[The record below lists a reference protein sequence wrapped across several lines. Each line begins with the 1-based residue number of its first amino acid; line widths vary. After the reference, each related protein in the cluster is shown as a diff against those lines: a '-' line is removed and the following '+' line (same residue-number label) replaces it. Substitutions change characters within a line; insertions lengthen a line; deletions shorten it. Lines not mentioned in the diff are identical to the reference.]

1 MSEWY
6 YRIGERIYG
15 PYSEED
21 LRERIRSRKIPSNV
35 SVSRN
40 GFSDWEKAPASLLED
55 DKRAGKAQGGATSRQ
70 KFAWPFRRRRPPV
83 SRTPQTDARSRFRR
97 RLQVWSVGV
106 ILAGIIAFAVVKS
119 IDFAAVSD
127 WAQDLPGLF
136 RSSGESRY
144 TLDQTRRCW
153 GKIRAGKQ
161 SAMEALGK
169 MPQGEYPF
177 TVDNQPD
184 MMRFTDKEFETFKL
198 FQLNRA
204 KTAGNF
210 VAKLEKLHTYGV
222 DPALLH
228 YKFELREVWMMLA
241 GGCAEFGEIAN
252 DIQERRACFA
262 SPEAYA
268 LRFGTNAA
276 GASDMEYGKRIS
288 EDHIIEK
295 IKELTALMVKGDQ
308 SLATLN
314 TREEEVKALL
324 TARYASKFE

>member
-40 GFSDWEKAPASLLED
+40 GFSDWDKAPASLLEE
-55 DKRAGKAQGGATSRQ
+55 DKPSGKAQGGATPRQ
-70 KFAWPFRRRRPPV
+70 KFAWPFGRKRPPV
-83 SRTPQTDARSRFRR
+83 SHTPLTDARSRFRR
-97 RLQVWSVGV
+97 RLQLWSVGV
-106 ILAGIIAFAVVKS
+106 ILAGIIAFVIVKS

-127 WAQDLPGLF
+127 WAQDLPAIF
-136 RSSGESRY
+136 HSSDDSHR

-153 GKIRAGKQ
+153 AKIRVSKQ
-161 SAMEALGK
+161 AAMEALEK

-184 MMRFTDKEFETFKL
+184 MMRFTDKEFETFKQYQ
-198 FQLNRA
+198 FKRA
-204 KTAGNF
+204 KIAGDF
-210 VAKLEKLHTYGV
+210 AARLERLRTYEV

-228 YKFELREVWMMLA
+228 YKFELQEVWTMLA
-241 GGCAEFGEIAN
+241 GGCAEYGEIAN
-252 DIQERRACFA
+252 DIQEHRACFA
-262 SPEAYA
+262 TPEAYA

-276 GASDMEYGKRIS
+276 GASDMEYRKHIS
-288 EDHIIEK
+288 QDHIMEK
-295 IKELTALMVKGDQ
+295 IKDLAALMANGDR
-308 SLATLN
+308 SLAVLN
-314 TREEEVKALL
+314 TREEEVKSLL
-324 TARYASKFE
+324 TARYGWKFE